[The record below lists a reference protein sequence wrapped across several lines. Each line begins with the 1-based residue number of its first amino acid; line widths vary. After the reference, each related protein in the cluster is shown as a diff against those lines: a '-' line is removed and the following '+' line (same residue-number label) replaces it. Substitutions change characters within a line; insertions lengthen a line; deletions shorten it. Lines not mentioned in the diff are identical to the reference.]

1 MIRCIPTALSSVK
14 FAIISKSWAWHF
26 QTQWYCSSQH
36 SKIAPILAHHAT
48 GNKNVV
54 TGFWDP
60 VKTLSMSISK
70 SNTSLEAKVLSFKNI
85 KIKTALHI
93 NLILEQ
99 DSLVSRRPSAVD
111 ISKKTKNNF
120 YLLLLL
126 SCLTILV
133 AVSFEIWQLHFIYE

>member
-1 MIRCIPTALSSVK
+1 MIPCIPTALSSVK

-26 QTQWYCSSQH
+26 QTQRYRSSQH

-54 TGFWDP
+54 TGVWDP

-93 NLILEQ
+93 NLISEQ
-99 DSLVSRRPSAVD
+99 DSLVLRWPSAVD
-111 ISKKTKNNF
+111 IWKKMKNNL
-120 YLLLLL
+120 YMLLL
-126 SCLTILV
+126 SCLTTSV
-133 AVSFEIWQLHFIYE
+133 AVSLEIWQLPFIYE